1 MFILFIGITLRFF
14 ALGILTFIAGAVMLG
29 RAGRKRMFRLDLTL
43 FLLLFI
49 VAYIWTYVVL
59 PTPSLATTVIMNL
72 IAGLIA
78 AVLQFVM
85 FGTANISVNWRGFG
99 VHAKSAPKKDVSPNA
114 PTETPSSKFFAKLVG
129 WEIGILIVAI
139 AAFSILNVMEAKRVA
154 NLAPVNTKL
163 TTKSAPMP
171 VVSGDNGEVPVVNTP
186 STVLTQ
192 FNNSLSSIPN
202 ANVYSVDHVR
212 VQILRDKLTYIAPL
226 DFDGS
231 FFRYLRY
238 RKVDGYFAVNATS
251 KNARPRFVKKQMYY
265 TPAAFFAKDVRR
277 MMYAHSALSGDVL
290 MANTPQLEVDNSG
303 KPYYVATLVK
313 RYGVTSRQDY
323 RHKSVVTVDAETGKT
338 HVYRDLKGK
347 PAWLDVAIDPSTANS
362 QTDAWARERNGW
374 WNANGFGGSRTGVM
388 VAVKGSGTEGEDK
401 AVTPIMYNHNIY
413 YLQSLASAKSAQTSV
428 MGYIYTDAATG
439 KSQYYRETAEAMTPD
454 RAQKLAKDMMKQ
466 TGWQPKMP
474 MLYRIDGRPTWV
486 VSMLDS
492 SGAFRAYVYLL
503 ASGNGTQDTVATAGT
518 ASETL
523 DKYRALFSGQ
533 AVNAS
538 GKKKNVKGA
547 IQRVSRTGD
556 TISFLIQGEAV
567 VYTISTKDDPLAQ
580 FLQSGDAVSFK
591 ARVAGNTASV
601 QGKIQ
606 NGSLGLK

>member
-14 ALGILTFIAGAVMLG
+14 ALGFFTFVAGAVMLG
-29 RAGRKRMFRLDLTL
+29 RNGRKKMLRWDLIL
-43 FLLLFI
+43 FLLMFI
-49 VAYIWTYVVL
+49 LAYGWTYVVL

-85 FGTANISVNWRGFG
+85 FGTVNVEINWRGLG
-99 VHAKSAPKKDVSPNA
+99 AHLKDKPKKDVSPDA
-114 PTETPSSKFFAKLVG
+114 TQETPSGKFFAKLIG
-129 WEIGILIVAI
+129 WETVVLIVAI
-139 AAFSILNVMEAKRVA
+139 AAFSGLNVMEAKRVA
-154 NLAPVNTKL
+154 NVAPVSTKL
-163 TTKSAPMP
+163 TTKAAPMP
-171 VVSGDNGEVPVVNTP
+171 VVSGENGEVPVVNTP

-212 VQILRDKLTYIAPL
+212 VQIVRNKLTYIAPL

-251 KNARPRFVKKQMYY
+251 KNARPRFVNRKMYY

-277 MMYAHSALSGDVL
+277 MMYAHSAMGGYVL
-290 MANTPQLEVDNSG
+290 MSSTPQLEVDNSG

-338 HVYRDLKGK
+338 RVYRDLKGK
-347 PAWLDVAIDPSTANS
+347 PAWLDVAIDPTTASS
-362 QTDAWARERNGW
+362 QTAAWARERNGW

-388 VAVKGSGTEGEDK
+388 VAVQGSGTEGDANE
-401 AVTPIMYNHNIY
+401 VTPIMFKHNIY
-413 YLQSLASAKSAQTSV
+413 YLQSLTSAKSAQTSV
-428 MGYIYTDAATG
+428 MGYIFTDAATG

-466 TGWQPKMP
+466 TGWKPKMP

-533 AVNAS
+533 AVNET
-538 GKKKNVKGA
+538 GKKKTVKGA

-556 TISFLIQGEAV
+556 TISFLIQGQAV

-580 FLQSGDAVSFK
+580 FLQQGDSVHFT

-601 QGKIQ
+601 DGKIQ
-606 NGSLGLK
+606 NNSLGLK